1 MKKRL
6 LWKQTDTNWRSS
18 ALAVWFCLPMLLLLL
33 FVGASALPTTAE
45 AAEQVYV
52 SSNGNDESGDGT
64 ETNPYATLTKA
75 VEKADDGATIYVM
88 SDLTITEN
96 ARITDKHLIITSL
109 GNSRYSITRGENFNT
124 TSDNNQK
131 FYNPGMIEVTT
142 PAAKGASVTL
152 KNIILNDN
160 GQHEGTYFAQTNS
173 SSISESNL
181 EFVQDSMI
189 TAHGLSNASVKII
202 LESGATLKN
211 FGGMSALYGTMNAHI
226 IMKEGSLVTDDTVTD
241 RSKSADPHKDE
252 PGPAGAV
259 WLQGSEFIMEPG
271 AKIDGVV
278 GRAIYADS
286 GTVNIGGI
294 ISDIKGDSDM
304 WQGTGGLVVH
314 VRNGAKCTLKEGCLI
329 RNSFLDSSLASGDI
343 FNIVQA
349 NSSLSMEA
357 GAKIENWTGKG
368 NVFFVSGS
376 KDLYQGSLS
385 INGEIAYVNTNGNHV
400 VQASESIVKIGA
412 NANIHHNKVSYG
424 TIYIQGGNNVE
435 IYGKINNNFSN
446 DRGGA
451 VAITNHG
458 DSFVD
463 MYAGA
468 EMKENYSKETGG
480 ALLVSD
486 GIFTMHGGDISG
498 NYASLDGGGV
508 FVRQGGR
515 FVMEGGVIENNYT
528 AETGGGIAFESGE
541 GYVSIKTGEI
551 TNNIMNATLSP
562 NADEGTC
569 SAEGGESND
578 LSVTKNGA
586 KSNISTYFTI
596 TDDATVDNPNIYM
609 EKYDLTL
616 LDPQRGIKIGN
627 AAAACETTAK
637 EAYKDSNLSEVKGSF
652 WYQSANDFT
661 LDLSG
666 LTYDSKKELYAAL
679 VETAADGT
687 SVNPSSVQLRTVS
700 VNGDK
705 LSLSLPGNE
714 NGYAVVFLQEGET
727 PASIVTVT
735 PVDITVYMGGDYGY
749 DAVVGDSENTDTFD
763 NSLPHP
769 MFKINA
775 PADVDPKELT
785 FKNEGKPGA

>member
-1 MKKRL
+1 MEKRL
-6 LWKQTDTNWRSS
+6 LWKHTDTNRRSP

-33 FVGASALPTTAE
+33 FVGASALPTAAE
-45 AAEQVYV
+45 AAEPVYV
-52 SSNGNDESGDGT
+52 SENGNDESGDGT
-64 ETNPYATLTKA
+64 ATKPYATLAQA
-75 VEKADDGATIYVM
+75 VTEADDGATIYVM

-96 ARITDKHLIITSL
+96 ARITDKNLIITSL
-109 GNSRYSITRGENFNT
+109 GNSRYSITRGENFTT
-124 TSDNNQK
+124 TSDNNQS

-226 IMKEGSLVTDDTVTD
+226 IMKAGSLVTDDDDIVTD
-241 RSKSADPHKDE
+241 RSKSENPHKDE

-286 GTVNIGGI
+286 GTVNIGGT
-294 ISDIKGDSDM
+294 ISDIKSDGDM

-314 VRNGAKCTLKEGCLI
+314 VRNGAKCTLEEGCLI
-329 RNSFLDSSLASGDI
+329 KNSFLDPSLASGDI
-343 FNIVQA
+343 FNIVQE
-349 NSSLSMEA
+349 NSSLSMES

-368 NVFFVSGS
+368 NVFFVLGS
-376 KDLYQGSLS
+376 KDLYKGSLS

-400 VQASESIVKIGA
+400 VQASESIVKIGV

-424 TIYIQGGNNVE
+424 TIYIQGGNNVA

-458 DSFVD
+458 DSTVD

-508 FVRQGGR
+508 FVRQGGH

-562 NADEGTC
+562 NPDVGTC

-578 LSVTKNGA
+578 LSVTKDGA

-596 TDDATVDNPNIYM
+596 TDAATVDNPNIYM
-609 EKYDLTL
+609 EKYNLTL

-627 AAAACETTAK
+627 AAADCEETATTANMNT
-637 EAYKDSNLSEVKGSF
+637 NLTVKKG
-652 WYQSANDFT
+652 
-661 LDLSG
+661 LSG
-666 LTYDSKKELYAAL
+666 ISRRMI
-679 VETAADGT
+679 
-687 SVNPSSVQLRTVS
+687 LRWIYQ
-700 VNGDK
+700 D
-705 LSLSLPGNE
+705 
-714 NGYAVVFLQEGET
+714 
-727 PASIVTVT
+727 
-735 PVDITVYMGGDYGY
+735 
-749 DAVVGDSENTDTFD
+749 
-763 NSLPHP
+763 
-769 MFKINA
+769 
-775 PADVDPKELT
+775 
-785 FKNEGKPGA
+785 